1 MAFAMHE
8 HVACPPE
15 KAFDLMADARN
26 EAKWN
31 SQVSSSELLSG
42 EPVGPGS
49 RFRTVNRREPYDAT
63 ITEYDRPN
71 RLGFEV
77 SGKRM
82 DISATFTFAEA
93 DGGTE
98 LDGSFDFRP
107 KGLVKVMFPLLAPMI
122 RRDLP
127 KQAASF
133 KALCERQG

>member
-1 MAFAMHE
+1 
-8 HVACPPE
+8 
-15 KAFDLMADARN
+15 
-26 EAKWN
+26 
-31 SQVSSSELLSG
+31 
-42 EPVGPGS
+42 
-49 RFRTVNRREPYDAT
+49 
-63 ITEYDRPN
+63 
-71 RLGFEV
+71 
-77 SGKRM
+77 M

-98 LDGSFDFRP
+98 LDGSFDFRT